1 MKTNTSITAFLL
13 AMIKTSSAAVYAEA
27 EETECEEDITT
38 WPDCLELCTDLADGN
53 GFNASHEGGIGNISR
68 CICDYGLE
76 LENYYA
82 CWRTPTP
89 PPPFPVPEER
99 EVGGTCADQDITNQE
114 ECFAFCQEYKRF
126 PVFVGSEEGFVACQC
141 KNGMG
146 GNVDWSCHA

>member
-89 PPPFPVPEER
+89 PPPIPENR
-99 EVGGTCADQDITNQE
+99 LTGGTCADQGITNQE

-126 PVFVGSEEGFVACQC
+126 PVYVGSEEGLVACQC